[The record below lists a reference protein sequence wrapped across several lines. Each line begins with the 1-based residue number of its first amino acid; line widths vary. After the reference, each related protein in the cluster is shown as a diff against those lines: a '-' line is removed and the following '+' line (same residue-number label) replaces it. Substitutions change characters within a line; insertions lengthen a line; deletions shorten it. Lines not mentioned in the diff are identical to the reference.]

1 MRAVINN
8 ICKSFENPDGSVF
21 KALQNITLTISEGEF
36 VAVVG
41 RSGCGKSTL
50 LNIVAGL
57 LFATEGEVVFEDLA
71 SDDRPLT
78 SVVFQ
83 DLALFP
89 WRSVKKNITYGL
101 EEQKVL
107 SRMRDDRAAELIE
120 LVGLKGFEE
129 HYPHQLSGG
138 MKQRAAIARALAVN
152 PELLLMDEPFSA
164 LDAQIRMDM
173 QLELSRIYET
183 TGQSF
188 LYITHY
194 IPEAVFL
201 ADRVVI
207 MGGRPGTIQ
216 SIVSIDLPRPRE
228 EKIKVSPEFVGY
240 LDRIWSEVRVKSQE
254 FGVAP

>member
-8 ICKSFENPDGSVF
+8 ICKSFKNPDGTVF
-21 KALQNITLTISEGEF
+21 NALQSISLTISEGEF

-57 LFATEGEVVFEDLA
+57 LSATEGEVVFEDLA

-89 WRSVKKNITYGL
+89 WRSVQKNITYGL
-101 EEQKVL
+101 EEQGA
-107 SRMRDDRAAELIE
+107 SSGTRDARATELIE
-120 LVGLKGFEE
+120 LVGLAGFEK

-173 QLELSRIYET
+173 QVELSRIYET

-201 ADRVVI
+201 ADRVVV
-207 MGGRPGTIQ
+207 MGGQPGRIQ

-228 EKIKVSPEFVGY
+228 EKVKVSPDFVGY
-240 LDRIWSEVRVKSQE
+240 LDRIWSEVRGKPQE
-254 FGVAP
+254 FGVKR

>member
-1 MRAVINN
+1 MRAVIKN
-8 ICKSFENPDGSVF
+8 ISKRFFNPDGT
-21 KALQNITLTISEGEF
+21 ALEALSGISLTLSEGEF

-57 LFATEGEVVFEDLA
+57 LSATEGEVVFEDH
-71 SDDRPLT
+71 STEDRPLT

-101 EEQKVL
+101 EEQGI
-107 SRMRDDRAAELIE
+107 SSSIRDERAGELID
-120 LVGLKGFEE
+120 LVGLSGFEKL
-129 HYPHQLSGG
+129 YPHQLSGG
-138 MKQRAAIARALAVN
+138 MKQYTAIARALAVK

-164 LDAQIRMDM
+164 LDTQIRMDM

-201 ADRVVI
+201 SDRVVI
-207 MGGRPGTIQ
+207 MGGRPGRIA
-216 SIVSIDLPRPRE
+216 SVVSIDLPRPRE
-228 EKIKVSPEFVGY
+228 ENIKVSPEFVDY
-240 LDRIWSEVRVKSQE
+240 LDRIWSEVRGKSQKY
-254 FGVAP
+254 GADR

>member
-8 ICKSFENPDGSVF
+8 ISKRFFNPDGSAF
-21 KALQNITLTISEGEF
+21 DALQDVSLNISGGEF

-57 LFATEGEVVFEDLA
+57 LSPTDGEVFFEEL
-71 SDDRPLT
+71 SGDDRPLT

-89 WRSVKKNITYGL
+89 WRNVKKNITYGL
-101 EEQKVL
+101 EERGVPQGI
-107 SRMRDDRAAELIE
+107 RNGRATELIE
-120 LVGLKGFEE
+120 MVGLSGFED

-152 PELLLMDEPFSA
+152 PQLLLMDEPFSA

-173 QLELSRIYET
+173 QVELSRIYER

-207 MGGRPGTIQ
+207 MGGRPGQIQ
-216 SIVSIDLPRPRE
+216 SIVSIDLPRPRR
-228 EKIKVSPEFVGY
+228 EKIKVAPEFVNY
-240 LDRIWSEVRVKSQE
+240 LDRIWSMVRGE
-254 FGVAP
+254 PTAFGIDP

>member
-207 MGGRPGTIQ
+207 MGGRPGKIQ

>member
-1 MRAVINN
+1 MRAVIKN
-8 ICKSFENPDGSVF
+8 ISKRFLNPDGKVF
-21 KALQNITLTISEGEF
+21 EALSGISLTLSEGEF

-57 LFATEGEVVFEDLA
+57 LSATQGEVVFEDL
-71 SDDRPLT
+71 STEDRPLT

-101 EEQKVL
+101 EEQGIS
-107 SRMRDDRAAELIE
+107 SRVQDERAGKLIE
-120 LVGLKGFEE
+120 LVGLSGFEK

-138 MKQRAAIARALAVN
+138 MKQRTAIARALAVN

-207 MGGRPGTIQ
+207 MGGRPGRIR
-216 SIVSIDLPRPRE
+216 SVVSIDLPRPRE
-228 EKIKVSPEFVGY
+228 ENIKVSPEFVGY
-240 LDRIWSEVRVKSQE
+240 LDRIWSEVRGKSQK
-254 FGVAP
+254 FGADR